1 MVKVFILV
9 VRGTKKS
16 KVFIKDIKQLYVAPQ
31 KQTPPVPT
39 FYDIEHK
46 KYEEKRE
53 LSCLFSAKNE

>member
-31 KQTPPVPT
+31 KQTPPVPI

-46 KYEEKRE
+46 KY
-53 LSCLFSAKNE
+53 